1 MLSGAGAG
9 GGTVPGRLEEQQ
21 ARPVLLALHRQA
33 RFYNKI
39 FTPVREDQVSRICAT
54 TSQPFNRPSN

>member
-9 GGTVPGRLEEQQ
+9 GGTVPGRLGEQQ
-21 ARPVLLALHRQA
+21 ARPVLLALYRQA

-39 FTPVREDQVSRICAT
+39 FTPMREDQVGR
-54 TSQPFNRPSN
+54 TSESTM